1 METFYQ
7 WIQSDNS
14 TQIALI
20 QRMAKKLW
28 TSNNIVAG
36 EWIDTYGDNFRK
48 LWTGWMRDAEELE
61 ENLYRET
68 SEVSWVQNVWAS
80 TVEQI
85 IKTQPI
91 LEAYQEDI
99 YD

>member
-20 QRMAKKLW
+20 QRMAKKVW
-28 TSNNIVAG
+28 ASNNTVAG
-36 EWIDTYGDNFRK
+36 EWIDAYGDNFRK
-48 LWTGWMRDAEELE
+48 LWTEGMRDTEELE

-68 SEVSWVQNVWAS
+68 SEISSSQNVWAS
-80 TVEQI
+80 TVEEI

-91 LEAYQEDI
+91 IEAYQEDI